1 MKNILTSKNENG
13 SKCDM
18 RHIPWKQTKRS
29 VQTGSWFCI
38 AEINRNSLNNSRVLD
53 SKTYAQPVQDV
64 PHQ

>member
-1 MKNILTSKNENG
+1 MKMDRNVIWDTYHEN
-13 SKCDM
+13 
-18 RHIPWKQTKRS
+18 KQKKS

>member
-1 MKNILTSKNENG
+1 MKMDRNVIWDTYHEN
-13 SKCDM
+13 K
-18 RHIPWKQTKRS
+18 HKKS

-53 SKTYAQPVQDV
+53 SKTYAQPV

>member
-1 MKNILTSKNENG
+1 MDLNVIWDTYHEN
-13 SKCDM
+13 
-18 RHIPWKQTKRS
+18 KQKKS